1 VDILKPKQQRHT
13 MKTGTIS
20 EQACVTHLLQVGY
33 NVLLP
38 VGQMHRYDL
47 VIEDADGQLWKVQ
60 VKTGRLTREGATVT
74 YSNVSQTYHYNGVGD
89 RGGTRRQSYIG
100 QVDYFA
106 IYAEEL
112 QKVYLIPT
120 THATGVLRLKATK
133 NNQEKLVR
141 RAKDYEL

>member
-1 VDILKPKQQRHT
+1 

-20 EQACVTHLLQVGY
+20 EYASVTCLLRVGY

-47 VIEDADGQLWKVQ
+47 IIEDADGRLWKVQ
-60 VKTGRLTREGATVT
+60 VKTGRLTKEGATIS
-74 YSNVSQTYHYNGVGD
+74 YSNVSQTYHYNGVNN
-89 RGGTRRQSYIG
+89 RSGTRRQDYFG

-106 IYAEEL
+106 VYVEDL

-120 THATGVLRLKATK
+120 DHATGTLRLKETK

-141 RAKDYEL
+141 WAKDYELN

>member
-1 VDILKPKQQRHT
+1 MDILKPKQQRHT

-20 EQACVTHLLQVGY
+20 EQACVTRLLQVGY

-60 VKTGRLTREGATVT
+60 VKTGRLTKEGATVT

-89 RGGTRRQSYIG
+89 RGGTRRQSYLG

-120 THATGVLRLKATK
+120 THATGILRLKATK

-141 RAKDYEL
+141 WAKDYKL